1 MFLLK
6 VIHLD
11 SNKLTL
17 QDTICCLDSTEETD
31 DPPCVDEQV
40 QTSSK
45 LHLYLCWR
53 LRGGE

>member
-1 MFLLK
+1 MYSLLHLSQRPLTKNSTAVMFLLK

-31 DPPCVDEQV
+31 DPPCVDE
-40 QTSSK
+40 
-45 LHLYLCWR
+45 
-53 LRGGE
+53 